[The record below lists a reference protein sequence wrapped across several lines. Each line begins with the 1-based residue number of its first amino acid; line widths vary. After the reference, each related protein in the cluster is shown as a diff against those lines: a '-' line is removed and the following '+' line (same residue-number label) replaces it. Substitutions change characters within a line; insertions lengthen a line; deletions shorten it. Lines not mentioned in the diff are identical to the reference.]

1 MAEQITYLEALRRA
15 LTRALEQ
22 DPRTFLIG
30 EDIATYGGAFKL
42 TQGFLETWGPDRVI
56 DTPIVE
62 TGLIGA
68 SIGSAMAGMR
78 PIVEMQFIDF
88 ISCAFNQL
96 TNFAATCHF
105 RWGQEV
111 PIVVRGPSGGGVH
124 AGPFHSQMVESF
136 FLNTPG
142 LKVVVPAT
150 VTDAYTLLLGA
161 IEDPN
166 PVIFLEQKSLYRT
179 LKGELDEDSKPVAPG
194 IAALR
199 REGDALSIIT
209 WGAMLHRCNAAAER
223 AATEGIECSILDLR
237 SLCPLD
243 LNAIYQT
250 AGNTGKVLVIHE
262 DNLTGGAGAEIAAR
276 ISEHCFED
284 LDAPVKRLAALD
296 VPIPYAATL
305 ENASLPGEDDILEAI
320 RSLANW

>member
-1 MAEQITYLEALRRA
+1 M
-15 LTRALEQ
+15 
-22 DPRTFLIG
+22 
-30 EDIATYGGAFKL
+30 
-42 TQGFLETWGPDRVI
+42 
-56 DTPIVE
+56 
-62 TGLIGA
+62 
-68 SIGSAMAGMR
+68 
-78 PIVEMQFIDF
+78 
-88 ISCAFNQL
+88 
-96 TNFAATCHF
+96 
-105 RWGQEV
+105 
-111 PIVVRGPSGGGVH
+111 VRGPSGGGVH

-179 LKGELDEDSKPVAPG
+179 LKGELDEDSKPLAPG

-296 VPIPYAATL
+296 VPIPYAAIL

>member
-1 MAEQITYLEALRRA
+1 MAEQITYLEAIRRA
-15 LTRALEQ
+15 LSRAMEQ

-30 EDIATYGGAFKL
+30 EDIATYGGAFKV
-42 TQGFLETWGPDRVI
+42 TQGFLEKWGPDRVI

-62 TGLIGA
+62 TGLVGA

-78 PIVEMQFIDF
+78 PIVEIQFIDF

-105 RWGQEV
+105 RWGQKV
-111 PIVVRGPSGGGVH
+111 PMVVRGPSGGGVH

-142 LKVVVPAT
+142 LKIVAPAT
-150 VTDAYTLLLGA
+150 VTDAYTMLLGA

-166 PVIFLEQKSLYRT
+166 PVIFLEQKALYRT
-179 LKGELDEDSKPVAPG
+179 LKGELDEDSKPLPPG
-194 IAALR
+194 IASLH
-199 REGDALSIIT
+199 REGETLSIIT
-209 WGAMLHRCNAAAER
+209 WGAMLHRCNAAAEQ
-223 AATEGIECSILDLR
+223 AASEGIECEILDLR

-243 LNAIYQT
+243 LDSIYQT
-250 AGNTGKVLVIHE
+250 VQKTGKVLVIHE

-276 ISEHCFED
+276 ISDHCFED

-305 ENASLPGEDDILEAI
+305 ENASLPEEKDILESI

>member
-1 MAEQITYLEALRRA
+1 MAEQITYLEALSKALNRA
-15 LTRALEQ
+15 LDE
-22 DPRTFLIG
+22 DPRTFLMG
-30 EDIATYGGAFKL
+30 EDIAAYGGAFKL
-42 TQGFLETWGPDRVI
+42 TQGFLQKWGPDRII

-62 TGLIGA
+62 TGLVGA
-68 SIGSAMAGMR
+68 AIGSAMAGKR
-78 PIVEMQFIDF
+78 PIIEMQFIDF

-105 RWGQEV
+105 RWGQPV

-124 AGPFHSQMVESF
+124 AGPFHSQMIESF

-150 VTDAYTLLLGA
+150 VSDAYTMLLGA

-179 LKGELDEDSKPVAPG
+179 LKGELDENLKPQAPG
-194 IAALR
+194 VAALR
-199 REGDALSIIT
+199 RKGDALSIVT
-209 WGAMLHRCNAAAER
+209 WGAMLHRCSAAADR
-223 AATEGIECSILDLR
+223 AATEGIECEILDLR

-243 LNAIYQT
+243 LDAVYQT
-250 AGNTGKVLVIHE
+250 TKNTGKVLVIHE

-284 LDAPVKRLAALD
+284 LDAPVRRIAALD
-296 VPIPYAATL
+296 IPIPYAATL
-305 ENASLPGEDDILEAI
+305 EDASLPDEDDILESI